1 MRKGTKM
8 SEVFNV
14 STKLGF
20 GLMRLPETEE
30 KVIDLEQV
38 CQMVDEFI
46 AKGGTYF
53 DTAYVY
59 HEGNSEKIVKKA
71 LVERYPRESFT
82 LATKLPAWEIKTI
95 DDVERI
101 FNEQL
106 ERTGAGYFDY
116 YLLHSMEHNNTPVY
130 EEYDCYNFALEL
142 KAKGLVKHVG
152 FSFHDTAEVLD
163 EYLTKYPEMEFVQLQ
178 INYLDW
184 ESNDVQSRAC
194 YEVAVKHNIPVIVME
209 PVKGGTLAQLPE
221 KAVAILKEKKEDV
234 SVASW
239 AMRFC
244 GTLDNVKVIL
254 SGMSNME
261 QIEDNLKTMVGFEPL
276 SEEEKEAVTAATG
289 AYLSIPT
296 VQCTSCRYCEPGC
309 PVSIK
314 IPDMIRSLNNTK
326 LYGMNDQ
333 AVTLHDKF
341 AKEGNLASACVECGQ
356 CEGVCP
362 QHLNIMEIMKEI
374 SEVFGE

>member
-1 MRKGTKM
+1 M

-14 STKLGF
+14 NNKLGF
-20 GLMRLPETEE
+20 GLMRLPESED

-38 CQMVDEFI
+38 CQMVDKFI
-46 AKGGTYF
+46 EKGGTYF

-82 LATKLPAWEIKTI
+82 LATKLPAWEMKTI

-116 YLLHSMEHNNTPVY
+116 YLLHAIEKKHAVVY
-130 EEYDCYNFALEL
+130 DKYDCYKWALEK
-142 KAKGLVKHVG
+142 KAQGLIKHVG
-152 FSFHDTAEVLD
+152 FSFHDDAEFLD
-163 EYLTKYPEMEFVQLQ
+163 EILTKYPEMEFVQLQ

-184 ESNDVQSRAC
+184 EDSHVQSRAC
-194 YEVAVKHNIPVIVME
+194 YEVSVKHNIPVIVME

-221 KAVAILKEKKEDV
+221 KAAAILKTKNADV
-234 SVASW
+234 SMASW

-244 GTLDNVKVIL
+244 GTLDNVKMIL

-261 QIEDNLKTMVGFEPL
+261 QVEDNLKTMVDFKPL
-276 SEEEKEAVTAATG
+276 SEEEKEAVSAATE
-289 AYLSIPT
+289 AYLSYPT
-296 VQCTSCRYCEPGC
+296 VQCTTCRYCEPGC
-309 PVSIK
+309 PVTIK
-314 IPDMIRSLNNTK
+314 IPDMIRSLNTTK
-326 LYGMNDQ
+326 LYGVNEQ
-333 AVTLHDKF
+333 AVTMHDNF

-356 CEGVCP
+356 CESVCP
-362 QHLNIMEIMKEI
+362 QHLNIMEILKEI
-374 SEVFGE
+374 SDVFEEK